1 MIRAI
6 IICMLL
12 VLPSITCQGQANAD
26 SIVNNNDTVN
36 VALSDTTDNI
46 VKIIVEQSA
55 AKPDS
60 SFLKQK
66 LEEKAKNPSLQE
78 LISFG
83 KIFWTLILLVI
94 GYFSIKIIT
103 RILAFFSEKSAQ
115 YRITIK
121 GLIPIVRIIGWAMI
135 VYITIAG
142 IIKPPQATVIAFTAS
157 VGVAVAFA
165 SQDILKN
172 IFAGIV
178 VLFDRPFSVGDK
190 IEIGNHYGEVLEIG
204 LRSTRIVTPDD
215 SMVAIPNAELMNH
228 SVSNANSGEPNCQ
241 VVAEIYLPITIDTTK
256 VRQIAIESAQ
266 VSKYVFLDKPIAV
279 IFINEVK
286 EQRSY
291 LKMRLKAYVMDIRFE
306 FAFKSDMTEIV
317 IKELLR
323 QELINPRDLY

>member
-1 MIRAI
+1 MVR
-6 IICMLL
+6 MLFIGL
-12 VLPSITCQGQANAD
+12 LCLLPLFETLGQSPTDTTIA
-26 SIVNNNDTVN
+26 VNDTTAVK
-36 VALSDTTDNI
+36 LSDSTANI
-46 VKIIVEQSA
+46 VKIVVEQNTPA
-55 AKPDS
+55 LDS
-60 SFLKQK
+60 LRLKLK
-66 LEEKAKNPSLQE
+66 EEAGSKNPSLKE

-83 KIFWTLILLVI
+83 KIFWTIILLLI

-135 VYITIAG
+135 VYIAVAG

-190 IEIGNHYGEVLEIG
+190 IEIGGHYGEVLEIG

-241 VVAEIYLPITIDTTK
+241 VVAEIYLPINVDTTK

-279 IFINEVK
+279 IFLNEVK

-323 QELINPRDLY
+323 QEVIKPMELF